1 MEKKEVY
8 TEMEERDVIIE
19 MIEERLDDVR
29 YILEDVESEGDIEEI
44 EDWMYYKTEVEDLLE
59 RVRDGR
65 KMLSDL
71 WYEEMYVD
79 MEYLVDDMEDDDEIK
94 MIYRKYRG

>member
-19 MIEERLDDVR
+19 MLEKRLDDVR
-29 YILEDVESEGDIEEI
+29 YILEEVESEGEIEEI

-79 MEYLVDDMEDDDEIK
+79 MAYLVDDMEDDDEIK

>member
-1 MEKKEVY
+1 MKKKEVY
-8 TEMEERDVIIE
+8 IEVDERDVIIE

-29 YILEDVESEGDIEEI
+29 YILEEVESEGEIEEI

-79 MEYLVDDMEDDDEIK
+79 MAYLVDDMEDDDEIK

>member
-19 MIEERLDDVR
+19 MLEERLDDVR
-29 YILEDVESEGDIEEI
+29 YILEEVESEGEIEEI

-79 MEYLVDDMEDDDEIK
+79 MAYLVDDMEDDDEIK

>member
-29 YILEDVESEGDIEEI
+29 HILEDVESEGDIEEI